1 MKLRLLTSFVAASA
15 FLVPTSA
22 ALAAPANAP
31 SSASFLLMCGGTNYS
46 IVVNTGHA
54 GSNGRGNPL
63 PLTPGFIVQG
73 GSGLLMP
80 LSLTITFTST
90 DTSTTPPTVQTFT
103 NSATRGNAQAVG
115 LGGTTTCTFSQSQ
128 TVGTVTF
135 TIDGTVTV
143 VSNSNA
149 HT

>member
-1 MKLRLLTSFVAASA
+1 
-15 FLVPTSA
+15 
-22 ALAAPANAP
+22 
-31 SSASFLLMCGGTNYS
+31 MCGGTNFP

-54 GSNGRGNPL
+54 GSNGQGNPL

-80 LSLTITFTST
+80 LSLTLTFTST
-90 DTSTTPPTVQTFT
+90 DTSTTPPTVQTFPSIT
-103 NSATRGNAQAVG
+103 PTRGNAQAVG
-115 LGGTTTCTFSQSQ
+115 LGGTTTCTFSESQ

-135 TIDGTVTV
+135 TINGTVTV